1 MYDDAEIIIEMDP
14 HGYLH
19 KFQKGEVIDELQ
31 GEYEG
36 INNCV
41 QQKSNDT
48 IKRLNLYST
57 ISYPQTS

>member
-19 KFQKGEVIDELQ
+19 KFPKGKLIDEVA

-36 INNCV
+36 INECV
-41 QQKSNDT
+41 RHKSNDT